1 MSALVPGAAG
11 KAYRS
16 HGLMR
21 PSARSA
27 ALSKWCDTDG
37 PLSVVPDELLQ
48 RQQMPF
54 RCASRRHTAGVWRC
68 PLDDPEYLQ
77 LDVVVAEML
86 EQAGVGATAPAPSA
100 RAGRQHG
107 RGGAAGQCRRP

>member
-16 HGLMR
+16 DGLMR
-21 PSARSA
+21 RSARSA
-27 ALSKWCDTDG
+27 ALSKWRATSG
-37 PLSVVPDELLQ
+37 PVSVVPVELRH
-48 RQQMPF
+48 RQHLPF

-68 PLDDPEYLQ
+68 PLDDREYLQ

-86 EQAGVGATAPAPSA
+86 EQAGVGATAPAPTA

-107 RGGAAGQCRRP
+107 LGGAAGQCRRP